1 MSETVQNPTPPKKK
15 RGWCFCAGCL
25 LIPVVS
31 ILCLVSVYFIGPPI
45 ASWLGIFGEEA
56 KEVYQFAPDQ
66 AASQSLTQTFT
77 ELGIPGVKVY
87 VIPIKDQPTQG
98 AFIILDASAG
108 YVGMDPLDT
117 EDDMLLLILQ
127 DITRRNRT
135 ENLRLAH
142 VTVDYRDEFGET
154 ATAFTADQELV
165 EEYADGLITQR
176 GFFGQIEIDIMH
188 TLRYLGID
196 GMLEEIQ
203 E

>member
-15 RGWCFCAGCL
+15 RGWCFCAGCCL
-25 LIPVVS
+25 VPLVS
-31 ILCLVSVYFIGPPI
+31 ILCLVSVFFVGPPL
-45 ASWLGIFGEEA
+45 ASWLGIFGPEA
-56 KEVYQFAPDQ
+56 KEVYQYAPDQ
-66 AASQSLTQTFT
+66 AASQSLTETFN

-127 DITRRNRT
+127 DIARRNRT

-154 ATAFTADQELV
+154 ATAFTVEQDLV
-165 EEYADGLITQR
+165 EKFADGLITQR
-176 GFFGQIEIDIMH
+176 EFFAQTEIDFLGTMQ
-188 TLRYLGID
+188 YLGIE
-196 GMLEEIQ
+196 GILEELQ
-203 E
+203 